1 MKKAFTPEEIFP
13 AGEDYTMVVNPFTGL
28 KGKAR
33 KATVAA
39 TLNNIALLNRLL
51 LENTELD
58 QIQAIK
64 EAINKLIPSLKVIG
78 IFDLFNLEEWVSDDQ
93 QLGRI
98 YVVALYLKQYP
109 DEMTDR
115 LSLKFSTIKQ
125 TIKSLSL
132 RSELDGVTLYRS

>member
-1 MKKAFTPEEIFP
+1 MKKAVSPEEIFP
-13 AGEDYTMVVNPFTGL
+13 DGEDYTVVVNPFTGL

-58 QIQAIK
+58 QIRMINQAIS
-64 EAINKLIPSLKVIG
+64 KLIPSLKAIG
-78 IFDLFNLEEWVSDDQ
+78 VFDLFNLEEWVSDDR

-98 YVVALYLKQYP
+98 YVVALYLKQYS

-115 LSLKFSTIKQ
+115 LVLKLNEIKRR
-125 TIKSLSL
+125 TKSLSL
-132 RSELDGVTLYRS
+132 RSELDGITK